1 MGVLNPL
8 EAAWGLLWLSSSL
21 GLCSTASRLG
31 RRLPGYREGQGSAT
45 MLEHPRL
52 CGICSG
58 TVPAGRES
66 RLLPDPEDCSNA
78 RVILCNVRAQIM
90 FTSAMAAGRVMH
102 TLAPQTLHAEPLW
115 LPRELMSG
123 S

>member
-21 GLCSTASRLG
+21 GLCSTASHLG
-31 RRLPGYREGQGSAT
+31 RRLHGCSEGQGSAM

-58 TVPAGRES
+58 TVPGGRES
-66 RLLPDPEDCSNA
+66 RLLPDPEGCSNA
-78 RVILCNVRAQIM
+78 RVVLCNVRAQI
-90 FTSAMAAGRVMH
+90 SVHKCHGCRRVMH
-102 TLAPQTLHAEPLW
+102 TLAAQTLHAEPL
-115 LPRELMSG
+115 
-123 S
+123 